1 MMDFAGEMATFAEE
15 MSGRIDQSAAENLQ
29 RDAQQSETIEAL
41 RSQVESSVGELKSQ
55 HLSVAGEMSRDVDA
69 LSRSVRFF
77 TVFHC
82 FPIILSLF
90 PSLFP
95 SFCQFFHHFLFAGNA
110 SMGSEVDSVFGKN
123 VSQNGD
129 FKVRST
135 NRSTNRSTAA

>member
-95 SFCQFFHHFLFAGNA
+95 SFCHFFHHFLFAAVWWWGFVCQLA
-110 SMGSEVDSVFGKN
+110 TK
-123 VSQNGD
+123 
-129 FKVRST
+129 ST
-135 NRSTNRSTAA
+135 